1 MLLVLPSERC
11 KNSQK
16 SHLPHGPKI
25 GVLVTGAKPATIMDA
40 DKKSSAFCPCQP
52 AAEAASPP
60 TFVFRPCQQAAEAAS
75 PSTFAFTLVELL
87 VVITIIGV
95 LIAILLPAV
104 QAAREAARR
113 MQCMNNLKQ
122 IGLAL
127 HNYVAANGVFPPSFC
142 IQPGTTLTGNNGSW
156 SVHGRLL
163 PYLEQ
168 GNAYDAVRLDVAW
181 DAQLSTGVPT
191 MRMPMYL
198 CPSEVNDRV
207 RVKSG
212 VGPYTYPQN
221 YGFNFGTWL
230 VWDPAAGQGGDGV
243 FHVNGRL
250 TMAAISDGTSH
261 TLAAAEVKA
270 FTSYFRNTA
279 DPGPDIP
286 SSPAALAA
294 LAGGASFKLGPNIN
308 DNTGHTEWADG
319 RVHHS
324 GVTTVFTP
332 NTLVAYVHTDG
343 REYDVDFNSQQEG
356 RSATQRTFAAV
367 TARSYHPGVVNSLL
381 TDGSAHSIS
390 DSIALPVWRA
400 LGTRAGDE
408 VITGSSF

>member
-1 MLLVLPSERC
+1 M
-11 KNSQK
+11 
-16 SHLPHGPKI
+16 
-25 GVLVTGAKPATIMDA
+25 
-40 DKKSSAFCPCQP
+40 PCGKRNP
-52 AAEAASPP
+52 
-60 TFVFRPCQQAAEAAS
+60 RQQAAEAAS
-75 PSTFAFTLVELL
+75 PPTFAFTLVELL
-87 VVITIIGV
+87 VVITIIGI

-113 MQCMNNLKQ
+113 MQCLNNLKQ

-156 SVHGRLL
+156 SIHGRLL

-168 GNAYDAVRLDVAW
+168 GNAYDSVRLDVAW

-207 RVKSG
+207 RVNSSG
-212 VGPYTYPQN
+212 DPFTYPQN

-230 VWDPAAGQGGDGV
+230 VWDPATEQGGDGV
-243 FHVNGRL
+243 FYVNSRL
-250 TMAAISDGTSH
+250 TTAAISDGTSH

-279 DPGPDIP
+279 DPEPEVP
-286 SSPAALAA
+286 SSPASLAS

-367 TARSYHPGVVNSLL
+367 TARSYHPGVVNALL
-381 TDGSAHSIS
+381 ADGSTQSIG
-390 DSIALPVWRA
+390 DSVALPVWRA

-408 VITGSSF
+408 VIPGSNF